1 MLDAIVYNGCTHRL
15 LRLGVALVF
24 VSTLVDLL
32 AASPTTVY
40 DSYGDNRA
48 LPVRVDD
55 RSSGG
60 TFFSSPL
67 HPPLSAQQ
75 GAEETLPPVQQQ
87 LVVGGGGGVTRVP
100 WYGLTELS
108 DVLLLGVLVTVAVLG
123 TLLFVVLVLGLR
135 AKLHLLRQDRA
146 AAGDD
151 RAELTADYAQE
162 CSAIKCVGS
171 GGKGKVIKIP
181 PASPPILLLEA
192 GAVVKPV
199 PTTCIA
205 VTGVDGGRRRT
216 EQHLNQSDKR
226 HRSPGGRGSKRRPP
240 PVASGQPLPVATV
253 NMSASIGATAS
264 IDSATS
270 SASGRETTEHVTIDD
285 KDRLHRGQP
294 RAEQGEE
301 QQQPVSPL
309 PSAPP
314 PPSDKRNVLKRQAV
328 AELSVFAGLPA
339 PGTPGSGSPTAYL
352 QLLTPLSAS
361 SLSTSAATTDN
372 NATPTKGEPGGGS
385 ATGGGPLSA
394 AESMAAA
401 RFGFSPRSIHS
412 FTMQT
417 ATYFR
422 FPDVDDF
429 TPTPRTLPKRHGGAG
444 GDETC
449 STPPAVDARTEEEE
463 EDGGGQLRRT
473 ERETAAP
480 KVAVLAPSPGSMP
493 LPPSPPAKGNPKEGE
508 VTQDVVAAIVE
519 QMEQLQ
525 APPPPPPASS
535 SIEPHRPT
543 ARICAPMA
551 NRRVRLKSISLDSEG
566 ARLVEENLTSTIPV
580 QELVGMAAHRT
591 GGFDS
596 VIDDDDD
603 DEEENERDDD
613 DDDDDDGHDERANAS
628 AAHDETDED
637 EDEAAAA
644 AKQRSA
650 ARAKRVRNILNLRLN
665 IPPLPTGGGTGS
677 MATQGR
683 PPPPGASQ
691 STGSVA
697 KPIVKTV
704 TVTGSVS
711 NPTMS
716 TQQQQQ
722 QPTLHHRHH
731 IEDSNEQFYFEYFDY
746 GDEEDET
753 DDEYDEVEY
762 GEEHEDNNNNNNNS
776 SSSGSHTVALPPVP
790 KTPTLSQ
797 YKQKASSLDSDKL
810 KISIQ
815 YGGSGG
821 GGGGGNGG
829 GGNSTVYSSV
839 SCGGGMSTIM
849 SIAQCQG
856 QGMSLHNTYSHTQQ
870 QFGQFQF
877 HQQPQQQL
885 QQPQQQHTSQQPAG
899 QLQQPRRVSSV
910 SVPTTPKRY
919 QYRTAANHHYYHH
932 QQQQQQQQQQ
942 HYASGQ
948 SKLKPSYH
956 PGPAPV
962 PSAGGDS
969 GGATANGNRKEK
981 KSPLELKAMGG
992 CGGEG
997 GTTPTQPQSQSPSE
1011 QGGKQ
1016 DDGTKPS
1023 VPTSGRSSI
1032 LQRRGSNHSLTLN
1045 LDVYNRSG
1053 GSVDLTSSSCTSL
1066 YRGSYKNLH
1075 QVQSH
1080 TQLYQPAHQHPV
1092 EPPVRVQCHQASPQQ
1107 PVPGSAAAGD
1117 GTTTTSG
1124 TMHNNNNNNNS
1135 NGSNANTSK
1144 KNLLQRRG
1152 SNTSL
1157 TLNLRSGVGAGGGT
1171 GSTFGLNRFSSHNS
1185 LNTGMASALGA
1196 SNSHQ
1201 HHSQQQQQQYHQ
1213 QQHQQHQQQF
1223 PSSSMVRLA
1232 GSRKSLL
1239 ERRNSNA
1246 SLTLINVNQRT
1257 LSVSNCNLRGSIC
1270 SLNSLLTTHTQNEPG
1285 PSDMMLEEDELDGNG
1300 DNDHHHYHHHHHH
1313 HNHHHHHH
1321 HHGQHGG
1328 HSGPHHGGLHRGGGE
1343 GELRRFGS
1351 SVDAPFTG
1359 TDGAGVQSEMGRAG
1373 SRYNQA
1379 HERSEQ
1385 QHHQHLHHAVGGG
1398 GGHHE
1403 ESRSA
1408 RQRKFRSSDS
1418 LHNINVRE
1426 QGPHGGHGAAGPL
1439 QSRLMDADSKL
1450 MSGSGYPQCSC
1461 QSSFDERHHYGSS
1474 ENFKE
1479 HQNKLSIHRG
1489 LFQRDPATVTST
1501 SSANNLSALGT
1512 GTMYSGCCCP
1522 CCCGCC
1528 GCCGGVTGIGSHLD
1542 GCCGVS
1548 GPLKAGGNLSSSNSN
1563 VRNISTK
1570 PLSPQTTSEDFKIYL
1585 ANIQFLQNASN
1596 VLTMAYLRKLHNF
1609 FTKTYRKMV
1618 AATATAAQEAFQQQQ
1633 QQKEDAAH
1641 KGQHESTKADGEA
1654 ATTAGTKMM
1663 LLHSDS
1669 LHHPPVCDDESY
1681 EEEHKR
1687 MVLKI
1692 HQEFWDLPTNYQEKP
1707 LVFGSQAKNR
1717 YKTILPNE
1725 HSRVIL
1731 EPERS
1736 PAAGGEPYINANYI
1750 KGPDYANNS
1759 YIATQG
1765 PLPNTIYEFWLMVYQ
1780 NVVRTATVAGR
1791 SCASAGLEQK
1801 IVMLTNFVENG
1812 RQKCAI
1818 YFPQTADEWVAFGS
1832 GADIDVGEMLREKDT
1847 ITASIAA
1854 AEQQPEGQ
1862 EAVGGVCQPVTVR
1875 VPCASCFFL
1884 VHNVAVEQ
1892 RNGYTVRT
1900 LNVIYGAKVSD
1911 ADAPDGD
1918 GSRALFEL
1926 TQFRAHHYWFPDWPD
1941 HRSPKDIN
1949 VLLDL
1954 SLDVLGSNVVDTPR
1968 PESSNSLKGNQPG
1981 TPGLEEVMGAAQLAA
1996 LSSSCTP
2003 TVLPIVHCS
2012 AGIGRT
2018 GCLIAILNGLRQLRL
2033 SVMAHQRKQQQLKQ
2047 SQAQTGEAGHG
2058 ELQSGGSKSAA
2069 DRMQDELE
2077 QSLPLPPVPGSGS
2090 EGRRKSTVQMDGATL
2105 LAPNAAVGRGGQR
2118 EGSAVVRE
2126 SGQVDILGIVCNL
2139 RLQRGG
2145 MVQNSE
2151 QYELIHRALCLYLE
2165 KLTQD
2170 GQI

>member
-15 LRLGVALVF
+15 LRLGVALMF

-87 LVVGGGGGVTRVP
+87 LVVSGGGGVTRVP

-171 GGKGKVIKIP
+171 GGKGKVIKTP

-429 TPTPRTLPKRHGGAG
+429 TPTPRTLPKRHGGTG

-519 QMEQLQ
+519 QMEQLH
-525 APPPPPPASS
+525 APPPPPPAST

-762 GEEHEDNNNNNNNS
+762 GEEHEDNNNNNNNNS

-932 QQQQQQQQQQ
+932 QQQQQQQQ

-956 PGPAPV
+956 PGPAPA

-981 KSPLELKAMGG
+981 KSPLGLKAMGG

-1107 PVPGSAAAGD
+1107 PVPGAAAAGD

-1124 TMHNNNNNNNS
+1124 TMHNNNNNNS

-1359 TDGAGVQSEMGRAG
+1359 TDGGGVQSEMGRAG

-1385 QHHQHLHHAVGGG
+1385 QHHQHLHHAVGGGG

-1461 QSSFDERHHYGSS
+1461 H
-1474 ENFKE
+1474 
-1479 HQNKLSIHRG
+1479 
-1489 LFQRDPATVTST
+1489 
-1501 SSANNLSALGT
+1501 
-1512 GTMYSGCCCP
+1512 
-1522 CCCGCC
+1522 
-1528 GCCGGVTGIGSHLD
+1528 
-1542 GCCGVS
+1542 
-1548 GPLKAGGNLSSSNSN
+1548 NSN

-2047 SQAQTGEAGHG
+2047 SQAQTGEAGQG
-2058 ELQSGGSKSAA
+2058 ELH
-2069 DRMQDELE
+2069 
-2077 QSLPLPPVPGSGS
+2077 GS